1 MKITSATF
9 VKGITGTQDILYDG
23 RFQIAF
29 MGRSNAGKSTLI
41 NSLTG
46 KKNLVRTSSQ
56 PGQTIRMDFFLIN
69 NSFYFVDFPGYGY
82 ARAKMD
88 KREKLRKMILWYL
101 MYSEVKNRYVILI
114 IDAQIGLTDF
124 DNDAIDALY
133 ENNIE
138 HVIIANKIDKL
149 KRDERVKQIEII
161 RTECGNSK
169 VIPYSSKLIIGRS
182 ELLENLNKYVI

>member
-9 VKGITGTQDILYDG
+9 VKGITGTQEIIYDG
-23 RFQIAF
+23 RFQVAF

-82 ARAKMD
+82 ARAKID

-101 MYSEVKNRYVILI
+101 MYSEVTNRIVILI
-114 IDAQIGLTDF
+114 IDAEIGLTEF
-124 DNDAIDALY
+124 DHDAIETLY
-133 ENNIE
+133 EYNIE
-138 HVIIANKIDKL
+138 HIIIANKIDKL
-149 KRDERVKQIEII
+149 KRDKRIKQLATI
-161 RTECGNSK
+161 RKECGDSK
-169 VIPYSSKLIIGRS
+169 VIPFSSKLNIGRS
-182 ELLENLNKYVI
+182 ELLENLNKYTL